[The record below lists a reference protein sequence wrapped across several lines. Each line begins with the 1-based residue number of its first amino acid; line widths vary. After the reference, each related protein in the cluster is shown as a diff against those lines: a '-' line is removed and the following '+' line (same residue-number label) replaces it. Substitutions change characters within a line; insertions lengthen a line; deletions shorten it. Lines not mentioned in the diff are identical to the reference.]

1 MDYNVIY
8 KKVEIHV
15 TELFEKYNNPNLVY
29 HNLQHT
35 KTVVS
40 RAKEIAGHFQLI
52 ESDMLV
58 IFVSAW
64 FHDTG
69 YLVAEPAVHEEKSVE
84 LMKKF
89 MSPFTNDQDL
99 VKNMEECILSTK
111 YFAQPVNLLQQII
124 RDADTYHF
132 GTKEFKVTNQRVY
145 EEHKL
150 KNGPINK
157 LQWEKDTIEMLER
170 HQYYTSYCNELL
182 TERKMAHIK
191 KLKKKVKEME
201 TSPEVTKAT
210 PAIIKEQNNFTTKG
224 IQTML
229 RLTSENHMKLSDMAD
244 GKANILISVNSIII
258 SVILTVL
265 LRRLQI
271 DTYLTIPTV
280 IFLTFTL
287 ATIIIAILATRPK
300 VTEGTFS
307 DQDIIDKK
315 TNLLFFGN
323 FHKTSLEA
331 YEKAMQTMMV
341 EPDYLYG
348 SLVKD
353 IFQLGVVLA
362 RKYRLIRLAYNVF
375 MVGIIISVFAFAF
388 AAFFGA
394 PADGTITN
402 AAGTPLLILF

>member
-1 MDYNVIY
+1 MDYTIIY
-8 KKVEIHV
+8 KRVEAYV
-15 TELFEKYNNPNLVY
+15 TELFDEHKHEELIY
-29 HNLQHT
+29 HNLNHT
-35 KTVVS
+35 KMVVG
-40 RAKEIAGHFQLI
+40 RTKEIAAHNQLV
-52 ESDMLV
+52 ESDMMV
-58 IFVSAW
+58 VYVAAW

-69 YLVAEPAVHEEKSVE
+69 YLVADPKVHEERSVE
-84 LMKKF
+84 LMKDF
-89 MSPFTNDQDL
+89 MQQFSLDQDVL
-99 VKNMEECILSTK
+99 NTISECIMATR
-111 YFAQPVNLLQQII
+111 YYTEPVNLLQQII
-124 RDADTYHF
+124 RDADTFHF
-132 GTKEFKVTNQRVY
+132 GTKDFKAINNQVFKEFVLRKAAKSKLEWNRDTLVMLKR
-145 EEHKL
+145 HK
-150 KNGPINK
+150 
-157 LQWEKDTIEMLER
+157 
-170 HQYYTSYCNELL
+170 YYTAYCNELL
-182 TERKMAHIK
+182 TDRKMSNVK
-191 KLKKKVKEME
+191 KLKKNAQKAE
-201 TSPEVTKAT
+201 TSKEVTDNT
-210 PAIIKEQNNFTTKG
+210 PAVIKEQNNFTTKG

-287 ATIIIAILATRPK
+287 GTIIISILATRPK

-323 FHKTSLEA
+323 FHKTSLEM
-331 YEKAMQTMMV
+331 YEKAMQKMMN

-353 IFQLGVVLA
+353 IYQQGVVLA
-362 RKYRLIRLAYNVF
+362 RKFKLIRLAYNIF

-388 AAFFGA
+388 AVFFGM
-394 PADGTITN
+394 PSDGVITN
-402 AAGTPLLILF
+402 ASGSPL

>member
-1 MDYNVIY
+1 MDYNIVY
-8 KKVEIHV
+8 KRAETYVVEYYEQHH
-15 TELFEKYNNPNLVY
+15 NPKLTY

-35 KTVVS
+35 KSVVN
-40 RAKEIAGHFQLI
+40 RTKEIAAHYQLI
-52 ESDMLV
+52 ENDMLV
-58 IFVSAW
+58 IYIAAW

-69 YLVAEPAVHEEKSVE
+69 YLAAEPAVHEEKSVE
-84 LMKKF
+84 IMRGF
-89 MSPFTNDQDL
+89 MALFTTDQDL
-99 VKNMEECILSTK
+99 VDHIGECILCTK
-111 YFAQPVNLLQQII
+111 MYAEPQTLLQQII
-124 RDADTYHF
+124 RDADSYHF
-132 GTKEFKVTNQRVY
+132 GTKDFKQ
-145 EEHKL
+145 
-150 KNGPINK
+150 INK
-157 LQWEKDTIEMLER
+157 LVFEECNLRGQAKSKLHWDKDTITLLKKHR
-170 HQYYTSYCNELL
+170 YYTSYCSELL
-182 TERKMAHIK
+182 TETKMANIK
-191 KLKKKVKEME
+191 KLKKKMKKE
-201 TSPEVTKAT
+201 EVSDIVTHNT
-210 PAIIKEQNNFTTKG
+210 PAVIKEQNNFTTKG

-229 RLTSENHMKLSDMAD
+229 RLTSENHMRLSDMAD

-271 DTYLTIPTV
+271 DTYLTIPTI
-280 IFLTFTL
+280 IFLVFTL

-331 YEKAMQTMMV
+331 YERAMQRMMV

-362 RKYRLIRLAYNVF
+362 RKYKLIRMAYNVF
-375 MVGIIISVFAFAF
+375 MVGIIISVLAFAF
-388 AAFFGA
+388 AAFFNA
-394 PADGTITN
+394 PVDGTITN
-402 AAGTPLLILF
+402 TSGSPL